1 MEFISSEI
9 EVSRT
14 TISGKRFV
22 IILSIILSN
31 LSYEFPRRSCIK
43 VGKTPIINITV
54 TSIKQITIS
63 CLEKSI
69 IDFRFHY
76 T

>member
-22 IILSIILSN
+22 IILSIIL
-31 LSYEFPRRSCIK
+31 K
-43 VGKTPIINITV
+43 V
-54 TSIKQITIS
+54 TSHMNFLGDLVSK
-63 CLEKSI
+63 
-69 IDFRFHY
+69 
-76 T
+76 